1 MPGFIYVHCP
11 AEQISFP
18 FQPSISQRQSLPL
31 FHKNSTPRYLY
42 RLVAP
47 QAPGTSPPSN
57 SAPFAVCR
65 HPPDLF
71 QFPPKKAAN
80 LLLNHLL
87 WQRGAE
93 DGCNLLSWTS
103 SLLFALQYALYRH
116 RKDGDDLRH
125 ITLIIIDTS
134 LFPQGTFIQDMEV
147 MKLFEHADTRLHKFV
162 EYRETEYYF
171 GEYLT
176 QGPLNIQGRCVFAS
190 VQQMIDLG
198 LFTLQP
204 GLADVEQWQCW
215 PKRVLDYRQLFADK
229 KQVATRKG
237 DVTTAF
243 DIARHCFG
251 GPWTVPGA
259 IMLLSLQPRYKD
271 DRVIADGFK
280 AQFTAAEI
288 KEAAL
293 HKVETHTTRLPE
305 VGQFRDLVE
314 FIKRSYGLSEYD
326 TVVNGVK
333 DLSVSEQSD

>member
-1 MPGFIYVHCP
+1 
-11 AEQISFP
+11 
-18 FQPSISQRQSLPL
+18 
-31 FHKNSTPRYLY
+31 
-42 RLVAP
+42 
-47 QAPGTSPPSN
+47 
-57 SAPFAVCR
+57 
-65 HPPDLF
+65 LF
-71 QFPPKKAAN
+71 QFPAKKAAN

-93 DGCNLLSWTS
+93 DGCNLMSWTS

-147 MKLFEHADTRLHKFV
+147 MKLFEHADTRLKKFV

-190 VQQMIDLG
+190 VQQMINLG

-204 GLADVEQWQCW
+204 GLAEEEQWRCW
-215 PKRVLDYRQLFADK
+215 PKRVLDYRQLFSDR
-229 KQVATRKG
+229 KQVATMKG
-237 DVTTAF
+237 DVSTAL
-243 DIARHCFG
+243 DIARNCFG
-251 GPWTVPGA
+251 GRWTVPGA
-259 IMLLSLQPRYKD
+259 IMLLSLQPRYRD
-271 DRVIADGFK
+271 DSVISEGFK
-280 AQFTAAEI
+280 AQFTGTLHAVWFRLPIHCPLKQLRTDQLPIAAEI

-293 HKVETHTTRLPE
+293 HQVETHTKRLPE

-314 FIKRSYGLSEYD
+314 FINRSYGLSAYD
-326 TVVNGVK
+326 KVVDGVK
-333 DLSVSEQSD
+333 DLSVSEHSD

>member
-1 MPGFIYVHCP
+1 
-11 AEQISFP
+11 
-18 FQPSISQRQSLPL
+18 
-31 FHKNSTPRYLY
+31 
-42 RLVAP
+42 
-47 QAPGTSPPSN
+47 
-57 SAPFAVCR
+57 
-65 HPPDLF
+65 
-71 QFPPKKAAN
+71 
-80 LLLNHLL
+80 
-87 WQRGAE
+87 
-93 DGCNLLSWTS
+93 
-103 SLLFALQYALYRH
+103 
-116 RKDGDDLRH
+116 
-125 ITLIIIDTS
+125 
-134 LFPQGTFIQDMEV
+134 MEV
-147 MKLFEHADTRLHKFV
+147 MKLFEHADTRLQKFV

-229 KQVATRKG
+229 KHVATRKG

-280 AQFTAAEI
+280 AQFTGTF
-288 KEAAL
+288 L
-293 HKVETHTTRLPE
+293 FLLFNLPLLPLETVTA
-305 VGQFRDLVE
+305 
-314 FIKRSYGLSEYD
+314 
-326 TVVNGVK
+326 
-333 DLSVSEQSD
+333 